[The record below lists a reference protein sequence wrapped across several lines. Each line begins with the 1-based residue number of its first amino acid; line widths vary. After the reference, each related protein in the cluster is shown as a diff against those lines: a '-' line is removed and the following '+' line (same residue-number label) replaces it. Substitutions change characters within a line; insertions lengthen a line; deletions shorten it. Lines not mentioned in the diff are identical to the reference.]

1 MYKTEWSITSKYWDW
16 TREDF
21 LFTFSEEEKIKIE
34 MDSNN
39 AKLIYRADFYPS
51 YTSFTMFDI
60 DSVEALI
67 LWFFYY
73 WTKKWSRIYV
83 KNEDLAEICFT
94 SESTVSRRIWD
105 LEKRWFLNVKEKKLK
120 TWTDRKIQ
128 VTTALVN
135 LMSGKIQ
142 VNNWEKIKNI
152 NDFLNS
158 TRQIDESYNINNKN
172 NIDLLPNGN
181 KCVDTQK
188 ENLWWIDTIE
198 TQQTEKEASWQNQ
211 KNIRECITEEWKAYN
226 EIIERWVTFDD
237 VFNAYP
243 KTRIWFNKEDCEK
256 IYKELLE
263 KWYSPNKI
271 FEVAFLE
278 KLRLRVKSALWKDDY
293 RYIIKFDKFLK
304 TYYEIDDDWIDLYID
319 EIVQLYENTKE
330 NHKYKESIIS
340 ILRDI
345 YWFARIKPFY
355 NMHKKNR
362 MTIMVDWKILN
373 Q

>member
-1 MYKTEWSITSKYWDW
+1 MLLD
-16 TREDF
+16 DF
-21 LFTFSEEEKIKIE
+21 L
-34 MDSNN
+34 SNDAFVMTN
-39 AKLIYRADFYPS
+39 KKLIKSLWIEKAVFLQELVSQRKRFKHLEFYI
-51 YTSFTMFDI
+51 TQEEI
-60 DSVEALI
+60 RNE
-67 LWFFYY
+67 LW
-73 WTKKWSRIYV
+73 I
-83 KNEDLAEICFT
+83 
-94 SESTVSRRIWD
+94 SESTQNRYSMCLQKIW
-105 LEKRWFLNVKEKKLK
+105 LIKVEKKWLPARNRY
-120 TWTDRKIQ
+120 T
-128 VTTALVN
+128 
-135 LMSGKIQ
+135 
-142 VNNWEKIKNI
+142 I
-152 NDFLNS
+152 NDEAILLLINQSCQNDS
-158 TRQIDESYNINNKN
+158 TSPVKLTEPVSSEWQDYSINNDNKNVIVKN
-172 NIDLLPNGN
+172 NFSSNEE

-226 EIIERWVTFDD
+226 EIIERWVTFED
-237 VFNAYP
+237 VLNAYP
-243 KTRIWFNKEDCEK
+243 KTRQWFDIEK
-256 IYKELLE
+256 CKDEYQKLLE

-345 YWFARIKPFY
+345 YWFERIKPFY
-355 NMHKKNR
+355 KMHKKWWI
-362 MTIMVDWKILN
+362 TLVVDWKVLN